1 MTVPRADPAT
11 RVLAR
16 YGPPLAWMGVIAL
29 LSGERFGAD
38 QTTPWLLPLLARLL
52 PWAGPDALH
61 ALHILARR
69 ASHLVEYG
77 ILAALWLRAL
87 GPDHPPASAARWA
100 VTLSAL
106 YALADELRQGLA
118 PNRSPAL
125 LDVGIDTA
133 GAVLA
138 AAALRPGSPLGRRLP
153 DLGAWVAGLLA
164 ASSLAAA
171 GVDWS
176 LGLPAWDLLL
186 GAAGA
191 AVAAWGLWTRGR
203 PRPRATDG
211 VP

>member
-1 MTVPRADPAT
+1 MIRA
-11 RVLAR
+11 LAR

-52 PWAGPDALH
+52 PWAGPDTLH
-61 ALHILARR
+61 ALHILVRR
-69 ASHLVEYG
+69 AGHLVEYG

-87 GPDHPPASAARWA
+87 GLDRPPASAARWA

-106 YALADELRQGLA
+106 YALADELRQGLT

-125 LDVGIDTA
+125 LDVGIDA
-133 GAVLA
+133 VGAVLA
-138 AAALRPGSPLGRRLP
+138 VAALRPGSPLGRRLP
-153 DLGAWVAGLLA
+153 HLGAWAAGLVAGT
-164 ASSLAAA
+164 SLAAA

-186 GAAGA
+186 GAVGA
-191 AVAAWGLWTRGR
+191 AVAAWGLGTRWR
-203 PRPRATDG
+203 PRPHASAGAR
-211 VP
+211 